1 MCNQVNGYV
10 CRSLL
15 VSVIVAVVEFS
26 WYNIHLQALLVS
38 WCRPW
43 SPYVWRRSPLQLAL
57 GWTSTRHHQWQS
69 KCQHFTGWYWAFFFK
84 VPHYFIIIIY
94 QIYIRWMLL
103 EGWKIRLSPG
113 EHPLLLARIPE
124 MTDAMCTSLASTMQK
139 KKKKNNCQE
148 AHFLFS
154 SSFFAIPFGHS
165 LHRVHRPSGLFV
177 GFTWLDEWTR
187 FWSQRVCYNAIF
199 LHFTSLL
206 HFLLDILYTLLRLWT
221 RQ

>member
-1 MCNQVNGYV
+1 MNFHDIIYIFRHYWSAGAGLGHHMCGEEVLSNLRWDGPPLDIISGRVNVNTLQVDIE
-10 CRSLL
+10 L
-15 VSVIVAVVEFS
+15 
-26 WYNIHLQALLVS
+26 
-38 WCRPW
+38 
-43 SPYVWRRSPLQLAL
+43 
-57 GWTSTRHHQWQS
+57 
-69 KCQHFTGWYWAFFFK
+69 FFFK

-177 GFTWLDEWTR
+177 GFT
-187 FWSQRVCYNAIF
+187 
-199 LHFTSLL
+199 
-206 HFLLDILYTLLRLWT
+206 
-221 RQ
+221 